1 MRRNELSGKDSPRR
15 TIPFVLCALALA
27 MAASFFSCNSDDLN
41 DSSHK
46 GTLRLNLAADT
57 TGIKGGA
64 LTTKATG
71 EFDNFLDINSY
82 TVQVY
87 SDEDTVESLLYKD
100 FPEEI
105 EIKEGSYTLKAFK
118 GTNIPAAFDNPYF
131 EGSKE
136 FTVKEDMKTPLEVIC
151 TMANARVKAAYS
163 EDFLK
168 AYTDYSV
175 MLKTSHLS
183 SPFEIPQDEQR
194 FAYLEVD
201 KEGSPLVVAIS
212 LKRKN
217 WAEAKVYTVT
227 DPSITLKPKESIT
240 LNFSTDGKTG
250 DGLALSVV
258 LDDQLTEAELRDT
271 IPDFMWK
278 PFEKPTLLPQ
288 DFKNND
294 HIQISS
300 AGLNVPPTLAF
311 GVPSGI
317 ANFNVWRTVVGTSDT
332 IKYDIATTQ
341 GATDAKAVGFS
352 WGGVNLNGY
361 RKNGQLHL
369 ENAFKQ
375 LEYIGAD
382 KEYEFIFF
390 AKDNL
395 PITNYTET
403 IHFFVQKVYA
413 APTIKLNTPLP
424 VDGVIE
430 GEALKNDIVA
440 TLQAEG
446 GIKEVIVSIKD
457 AAGVGIKYTKDQLT
471 ALGASL
477 SLDVNGVDG
486 VLTIPKAFT
495 EKLNALADA
504 DQNYTLDITVD
515 AKEGIEANL
524 STTSTNP
531 LLIKCPK
538 YPLAMAPNEGDVF
551 AKRAVLKANLTVG
564 LPEKLKFQKKEGNS
578 WVDVPAIDRVK
589 EGFMQVDTLKGLNPV
604 TVYAVRVVYA
614 NGHDRV
620 SEVYE
625 FTTEVAAPIINGGME
640 DWHIV
645 QTKKWS
651 IISFIT
657 YYCYYPYTKGASGWW
672 TTNNSRSMDWVVT
685 PVSATTCPAVSYVK
699 DAYGG
704 NRAAEIR
711 TTAGSGYAHTSDVMY
726 EDGIIRG
733 MLLVGDYKWDGSTE
747 SLMPGR
753 PFQTRP
759 QKLSF
764 WYKYAPY
771 NTDEFEA
778 YIEIQNKNGD
788 KITKLGSATFLKSS
802 STSDNEYQ
810 NSIVPIMYNDVT
822 LKATHIYVRF
832 VSTTKDKPE
841 AKKKSSVDLADATNG
856 WTAHIGSCLKI
867 DDVELIYE

>member
-15 TIPFVLCALALA
+15 TISFVLCALALA

-168 AYTDYSV
+168 AYTDYTV

-341 GATDAKAVGFS
+341 GATDAKAAGFS

-457 AAGVGIKYTKDQLT
+457 AAGVEIKYTKDQLT

-589 EGFMQVDTLKGLNPV
+589 EGFMQVDTLKGLTPNAK
-604 TVYAVRVVYA
+604 YAVRVVYA

-625 FTTEVAAPIINGGME
+625 FTTEEIGVLPNAGFESWYRE
-640 DWHIV
+640 DG
-645 QTKKWS
+645 KKWS
-651 IISFIT
+651 NIFGKYGPNWYYWYPWDKSKQETQGWNTINLKTIGGAWKYQYNSISGT
-657 YYCYYPYTKGASGWW
+657 MQTDDKK
-672 TTNNSRSMDWVVT
+672 N
-685 PVSATTCPAVSYVK
+685 
-699 DAYGG
+699 G
-704 NRAAEIR
+704 NYAALIR
-711 TTAGSGYAHTSDVMY
+711 TVGWGESNLAIGTANASSIDPGYLYLGSYDANSKSPNYGYEFTS
-726 EDGIIRG
+726 
-733 MLLVGDYKWDGSTE
+733 
-747 SLMPGR
+747 
-753 PFQTRP
+753 RP
-759 QKLSF
+759 QKIAF
-764 WYKYAPY
+764 YYKY
-771 NTDEFEA
+771 TTKDDEFLAEIVVQNRSNGENIELGRGTFRNGYNIDA
-778 YIEIQNKNGD
+778 YTHKQVEVNY
-788 KITKLGSATFLKSS
+788 
-802 STSDNEYQ
+802 DN
-810 NSIVPIMYNDVT
+810 NHLD
-822 LKATHIYVRF
+822 LKATHIYIVF
-832 VSTTKDKPE
+832 KSGDKTSNDTLLEVP
-841 AKKKSSVDLADATNG
+841 ALANLSDG
-856 WTAHIGSCLKI
+856 KYVGSKLYI